1 MQISDFNLTITPRL
15 SKLGRMYRHKSTYK
29 MYDKPS
35 KWVNGAEKWHFIF
48 TFVYTEDKTLFGF
61 EFGYNDEFVRKL
73 SHEDVRGVEEKYKK
87 LA

>member
-1 MQISDFNLTITPRL
+1 MTITNLNLSLTPQP

-29 MYDKPS
+29 MYDKGS
-35 KWVNGAEKWHFIF
+35 KWVNGVERWHWIY
-48 TFVYTEDKTLFGF
+48 TFVYTDDGTLFGF

-73 SHEDVRGVEEKYKK
+73 SHKDVREVEERYKK